1 MVNGRAASPFAAT
14 TETTKGQNERYR
26 KMKKLMIAA
35 AVAMLGIAANAV
47 TASWGMEWSYAVDT
61 SNPTYTEVTGASGS
75 WWLIALAGDST
86 SGISV
91 DSTGALT
98 LGTGMSA
105 IQNGT
110 MTEGSLDGKSGFA
123 VTEAN
128 NGDYYALVIFD
139 SNYKYY
145 GISDTQM
152 ITGAKDDPPTPPA
165 QMAFSNIYDSVDDAN
180 YMVANIKAEAVPEP
194 TSGLLILLGVAGL
207 ALRRRRA

>member
-1 MVNGRAASPFAAT
+1 
-14 TETTKGQNERYR
+14 
-26 KMKKLMIAA
+26 MKKLMIAA

-47 TASWGMEWSYAVDT
+47 TATWGMSWSYAVDDN
-61 SNPTYTEVTGASGS
+61 NPTYTDVTGASGS

-91 DSTGALT
+91 DNTGALT
-98 LGTGMSA
+98 LGTGMEA

-110 MTEGSLDGKSGFA
+110 MTGGSLAGKSGFA

-128 NGDYYALVIFD
+128 NGDYYALVIYD

-152 ITGAKDDPPTPPA
+152 ISGAKDDPPTAPA
-165 QMAFSNIYDSVDDAN
+165 QMKFSNIYDAVDDDN
-180 YMVANIKAEAVPEP
+180 YMVANIQAVPEP
-194 TSGLLILLGVAGL
+194 TSGLLLLLGVAGL
-207 ALRRRRA
+207 ALKRRRA